1 MTPEWK
7 RFGILK
13 ALIGLT
19 RKKNSLEKSEEKR
32 ESELPS
38 TEAVQELSRKK
49 FSSRSSGKV
58 LSNSLEL
65 LNSFN

>member
-7 RFGILK
+7 RSGILK

-19 RKKNSLEKSEEKR
+19 RKNNSLENSEEKR

-38 TEAVQELSRKK
+38 TEAVHELSRKK
-49 FSSRSSGKV
+49 FSSLSSGKV

>member
-7 RFGILK
+7 RSGILK

-19 RKKNSLEKSEEKR
+19 RKNNSLEKSEEKR

-38 TEAVQELSRKK
+38 TEAVHELSRK
-49 FSSRSSGKV
+49 
-58 LSNSLEL
+58 NSLA
-65 LNSFN
+65 FPVAKC